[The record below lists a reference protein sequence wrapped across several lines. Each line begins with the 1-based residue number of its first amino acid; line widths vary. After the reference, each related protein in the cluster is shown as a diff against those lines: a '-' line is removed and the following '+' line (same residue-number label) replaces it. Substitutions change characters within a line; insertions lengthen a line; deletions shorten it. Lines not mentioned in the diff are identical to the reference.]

1 MIKQLKDLEQFHE
14 KTQSFWSKHPSIDI
28 PEREKEARIRI
39 MHEEMMEVI
48 AAIYK
53 NEPIEDLAKELVD
66 LIYVTLGTVGAFGL
80 TEKFEAVFEA
90 VHQSNMSK
98 IGPDGKVHY
107 NEYGKVIK
115 PPGYTK
121 PNIQEVL
128 EK

>member
-1 MIKQLKDLEQFHE
+1 
-14 KTQSFWSKHPSIDI
+14 
-28 PEREKEARIRI
+28 

-48 AAIYK
+48 GAIYK
-53 NEPIEDLAKELVD
+53 KEPIEDLAKELVD

-80 TEKFEAVFEA
+80 GDKFESVFEA

-115 PPGYTK
+115 PPGYRP
-121 PNIQEVL
+121 PNIKAVL
-128 EK
+128 EQ